1 MDASL
6 MGAGLPKFG
15 KNFPC
20 AQGARDPVE
29 KRAERMKGRRARDVV
44 ASLVKGAFVGGVNRR
59 VGFLALNGFPKK
71 ETGVRCEKPLASTGG
86 MPLSDPSSVRA
97 VA

>member
-15 KNFPC
+15 KKFPC
-20 AQGARDPVE
+20 ARGARDPIE

-44 ASLVKGAFVGGVNRR
+44 SSMVKGAFVGGVNRR

-71 ETGVRCEKPLASTGG
+71 KPAS
-86 MPLSDPSSVRA
+86 
-97 VA
+97 VAKNHLPRPEACRFLTLHLFGL